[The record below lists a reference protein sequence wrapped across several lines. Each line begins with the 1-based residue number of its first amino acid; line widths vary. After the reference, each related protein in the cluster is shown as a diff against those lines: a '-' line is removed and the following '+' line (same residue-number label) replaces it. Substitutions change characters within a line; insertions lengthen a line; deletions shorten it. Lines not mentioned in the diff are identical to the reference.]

1 MQMSRVVRP
10 DECTTNH
17 HGIMTPDHLDV
28 QWPLPVM
35 FGQET
40 YSFSLIDIPDERYAE
55 EAAVMSKKLMRLFY
69 DLQIIEYE
77 WRQTYKRFLKA
88 EERVANLTP
97 GVLLKSR
104 EKAEKELADTREQ
117 LLRLQDQRD
126 LFNSTI
132 QKIFERCK
140 EIKASILKEQDL
152 EKLRTTLSDRVR
164 SLFSEDDEFW
174 KTKFKVH
181 TSHHK
186 HHHPGNH
193 IH

>member
-1 MQMSRVVRP
+1 
-10 DECTTNH
+10 
-17 HGIMTPDHLDV
+17 MTPDHLDV